1 MTIVLAVDGGGSK
14 THLAICD
21 ETGAVLGAATAGPS
35 NWETVGLRGAA
46 DTIGDAIEKALAAS
60 GVRRDQIESAAFGL
74 AGVDWPS
81 DVDRLTTALAA
92 LRLSCPTTIVND
104 SYIALRAGARAPWGV
119 AVIAGTGTVVAGRNR
134 AGETFRTL
142 GLGRLLG
149 DEGSASDVAEQ
160 VIRAVARAYIGRSPA
175 TSLSEALRQLMGADS
190 VEGMLEEYSR
200 GGEPELNAAPLAL
213 EHAARGDTVAVGIIE
228 WAAAELG
235 GAASTVAR
243 RLGMER
249 EPYELVLS
257 GGLFRGGGELLETLI
272 SRAVPTALLTRLEVP
287 PVSGAVLMALE
298 LIGGRPTPDIHER
311 CSRALTVSF
320 RTG

>member
-21 ETGAVLGAATAGPS
+21 ERGSVLGAATAGPS

-46 DTIGDAIEKALAAS
+46 DTIGDALEKALTAS
-60 GVRRDQIESAAFGL
+60 GVRRDQIEAAAFGL

-81 DVDRLTTALAA
+81 DVDRLTTALAS
-92 LRLSCPTTIVND
+92 LRLTCPMTLVND
-104 SYIALRAGARAPWGV
+104 SFIALRAGAQAPWGV
-119 AVIAGTGTVVAGRNR
+119 VVIAGTGTVVAGRNR

-149 DEGSASDVAEQ
+149 DDGSASDVAEQ
-160 VIRAVARAYIGRSPA
+160 VVRAVARAYVGRAPA
-175 TSLSEALRQLMGADS
+175 TSLTEGLRALMGAGS
-190 VEGMLEEYSR
+190 VEEMLEEYSR
-200 GGEPELNAAPLAL
+200 GGEPELDAAPLAL
-213 EHAARGDTVAVGIIE
+213 EQAARGDAVAVGIIE
-228 WAAAELG
+228 WAAGELG
-235 GAASTVAR
+235 TAAATVAG
-243 RLGMER
+243 RLGMDG

-257 GGLFRGGGELLETLI
+257 GGLFRGGGELLETVI

-298 LIGGRPTPDIHER
+298 LIGQRPAPDVHER
-311 CSRALTVSF
+311 CARALTAAF
-320 RTG
+320 R

>member
-21 ETGAVLGAATAGPS
+21 ESGAVLGAATAGPS

-46 DTIGDAIEKALAAS
+46 DTIGDALDKALAAS
-60 GVRRDQIESAAFGL
+60 GLRRDQIEAAAFGL

-81 DVDRLTTALAA
+81 DVDRLTTALAS
-92 LRLSCPTTIVND
+92 LRLSCPMTLVND
-104 SYIALRAGARAPWGV
+104 SFIALRAGAQAPWGV

-149 DEGSASDVAEQ
+149 DDGSASDVAEQ
-160 VIRAVARAYIGRSPA
+160 VVRAVARAYVGRAPA
-175 TSLSEALRQLMGADS
+175 TSLTEGLRALMGAGS
-190 VEGMLEEYSR
+190 VEEMLEEYSR
-200 GGEPELNAAPLAL
+200 GGEPELDAAPLAL
-213 EHAARGDTVAVGIIE
+213 EQAARGDAVAVGIIE
-228 WAAAELG
+228 WAAGELG
-235 GAASTVAR
+235 NAAATVAG
-243 RLGMER
+243 RLGMDG

-298 LIGGRPTPDIHER
+298 LIGGRPAPDVQER
-311 CSRALTVSF
+311 CSRALTAAF
-320 RTG
+320 R

>member
-21 ETGAVLGAATAGPS
+21 ESGAVLGAATAGPA

-46 DTIGDAIEKALAAS
+46 DTIGDALEKALTAS
-60 GVRRDQIESAAFGL
+60 GLRRDQIEAAAFGL

-81 DVDRLTTALAA
+81 DVDRLSTALAS
-92 LRLSCPTTIVND
+92 LRLTCPTTIVND
-104 SYIALRAGARAPWGV
+104 SFIALRAGAQAPWGV
-119 AVIAGTGTVVAGRNR
+119 VVIAGTGTVVAGRNR

-149 DEGSASDVAEQ
+149 DDGSASDVAEQ
-160 VIRAVARAYIGRSPA
+160 VVRAVARAYVGRAPA
-175 TSLSEALRQLMGADS
+175 TSLTEGLRALMGAGS
-190 VEGMLEEYSR
+190 VEEMLEEYSR
-200 GGEPELNAAPLAL
+200 GGEPELDAAPLAL
-213 EHAARGDTVAVGIIE
+213 EQAARGDPVAVGIIE
-228 WAAAELG
+228 WAAGELG
-235 GAASTVAR
+235 GAAATVAG
-243 RLGMER
+243 RLGMDG

-298 LIGGRPTPDIHER
+298 LIGGRPVPDVQER
-311 CSRALTVSF
+311 CSRALTAAF
-320 RTG
+320 R

>member
-21 ETGAVLGAATAGPS
+21 ESGAVLGAATAGPS

-46 DTIGDAIEKALAAS
+46 DTIGDALEKALAAS
-60 GVRRDQIESAAFGL
+60 SVRRDQIEAAAFGL

-81 DVDRLTTALAA
+81 DVDRLTTALAS
-92 LRLSCPTTIVND
+92 LRLTCPMTLVND
-104 SYIALRAGARAPWGV
+104 SFIALRAGAQAPWGV
-119 AVIAGTGTVVAGRNR
+119 VVIAGTGTVVAGRNR

-149 DEGSASDVAEQ
+149 DDGSASDVAEQ
-160 VIRAVARAYIGRSPA
+160 VVRAVARAYVGRAPA
-175 TSLSEALRQLMGADS
+175 TSLTEGLRALMGAGS
-190 VEGMLEEYSR
+190 VEEMLEEYSR
-200 GGEPELNAAPLAL
+200 GGEPELDAAPLAL
-213 EHAARGDTVAVGIIE
+213 EQAARGDPVAVGIIE
-228 WAAAELG
+228 WAAGELG
-235 GAASTVAR
+235 NAAATVAG
-243 RLGMER
+243 RLGMDG

-257 GGLFRGGGELLETLI
+257 GGLFRGGGELLETVI

-298 LIGGRPTPDIHER
+298 LIGGRPAPDVQER
-311 CSRALTVSF
+311 CSRALTAAF
-320 RTG
+320 R

>member
-21 ETGAVLGAATAGPS
+21 ESGAVLGAATAGPS

-46 DTIGDAIEKALAAS
+46 DTIGDALEKALAAS
-60 GVRRDQIESAAFGL
+60 GVRRDQIEAAAFGL

-81 DVDRLTTALAA
+81 DVDRLTTTLAS
-92 LRLSCPTTIVND
+92 LRLTCPMTLVND
-104 SYIALRAGARAPWGV
+104 SFIALRAGAQAPWGV
-119 AVIAGTGTVVAGRNR
+119 VVIAGTGTVVAGRNR
-134 AGETFRTL
+134 AGESFRTL

-149 DEGSASDVAEQ
+149 DDGSASDVAEQ
-160 VIRAVARAYIGRSPA
+160 VVRAVARAYVGRAPA
-175 TSLSEALRQLMGADS
+175 TSLTEGLRAMMGAGS
-190 VEGMLEEYSR
+190 VEEMLEEYSR
-200 GGEPELNAAPLAL
+200 GGEPELDAAPLAL
-213 EHAARGDTVAVGIIE
+213 EQAARGDAVAVGIIE

-235 GAASTVAR
+235 GAASTVAH
-243 RLGMER
+243 RLGMED

-298 LIGGRPTPDIHER
+298 LIGGRPAPDVQER
-311 CSRALTVSF
+311 CSRALTAAF
-320 RTG
+320 R

>member
-21 ETGAVLGAATAGPS
+21 ESGAVLGAATAGPS

-46 DTIGDAIEKALAAS
+46 DTIGDAFEKALAAS
-60 GVRRDQIESAAFGL
+60 GVRRDQIEAAAFGL

-81 DVDRLTTALAA
+81 DVDRLTTALAS
-92 LRLSCPTTIVND
+92 LRLTCPMTLVND
-104 SYIALRAGARAPWGV
+104 SFIALRAGAQAPWGV
-119 AVIAGTGTVVAGRNR
+119 VVIAGTGTVVAGRNR

-149 DEGSASDVAEQ
+149 DDGSASDVAEQ
-160 VIRAVARAYIGRSPA
+160 VVRAVARAYVGRAPA
-175 TSLSEALRQLMGADS
+175 TSLTEGLRALMGAGS
-190 VEGMLEEYSR
+190 VEEMLEEYSR
-200 GGEPELNAAPLAL
+200 GGEPELDAAPLAL
-213 EHAARGDTVAVGIIE
+213 EQAARGDAVAVGIIE
-228 WAAAELG
+228 WAAGELG
-235 GAASTVAR
+235 NAAATVAG
-243 RLGMER
+243 RLGMDG

-298 LIGGRPTPDIHER
+298 LIGGRPAPDVQER
-311 CSRALTVSF
+311 CSRALTAAF
-320 RTG
+320 R